1 MRPKTS
7 LPQKQPKAGLCA
19 QRPTSL
25 GMIFKSQYITVLRAV
40 LTVTF
45 LYFGLRK
52 LGSFSTDVA
61 IYEAIG
67 FGQFPRYITG
77 SIELVGAA
85 LLWRRGWEG
94 LAGLLLLGTM
104 IVGLSAL
111 LIWVGPP
118 YWHMLML
125 VVGTGAVAWAYRS
138 QIIGLIR

>member
-1 MRPKTS
+1 MLHRMNTANRS
-7 LPQKQPKAGLCA
+7 
-19 QRPTSL
+19 
-25 GMIFKSQYITVLRAV
+25 MMFLRAA
-40 LTVTF
+40 LTLAF

-77 SIELVGAA
+77 SIEVVGAG
-85 LLWRRGWEG
+85 LLWWRGWEG
-94 LAGLLLLGTM
+94 IAGLLLLGTM

-125 VVGTGAVAWAYRS
+125 ILGTGAVAVHYRN
-138 QIIGLIR
+138 QFIALIR

>member
-1 MRPKTS
+1 MT
-7 LPQKQPKAGLCA
+7 
-19 QRPTSL
+19 T
-25 GMIFKSQYITVLRAV
+25 LRAA
-40 LTVTF
+40 LTLAF

-61 IYEAIG
+61 IYDAIG

-77 SIELVGAA
+77 SIEVIGAG
-85 LLWRRGWEG
+85 LLWMRGWEG

-125 VVGTGAVAWAYRS
+125 IVGTGTVAYGYRD
-138 QIIGLIR
+138 QIVGLIS

>member
-1 MRPKTS
+1 MT
-7 LPQKQPKAGLCA
+7 A
-19 QRPTSL
+19 
-25 GMIFKSQYITVLRAV
+25 LRAA
-40 LTVTF
+40 LTLAF
-45 LYFGLRK
+45 LYFGMRK

-77 SIELVGAA
+77 SIEVFGAV
-85 LLWRRGWEG
+85 LLWVRGWEG
-94 LAGLLLLGTM
+94 RAGVLLLGTM

-118 YWHMLML
+118 YWHMLILM
-125 VVGTGAVAWAYRS
+125 VGTGTVAYGYRD

>member
-1 MRPKTS
+1 M
-7 LPQKQPKAGLCA
+7 
-19 QRPTSL
+19 
-25 GMIFKSQYITVLRAV
+25 TVVRAA
-40 LTVTF
+40 LTLAF

-52 LGSFSTDVA
+52 LGGFSTDVA

-77 SIELVGAA
+77 SVEVVGAG
-85 LLWRRGWEG
+85 LLWLRGWEG

-118 YWHMLML
+118 YWHMLVLM
-125 VVGTGAVAWAYRS
+125 VGTASVAWTYRA
-138 QIIGLIR
+138 QLIALVK